1 MISWQSIL
9 LMEQEDARDG
19 NIHERLI
26 DQGLRRDE
34 GAADVAEELATVEA
48 LVLWGVE
55 WWEGAA

>member
-1 MISWQSIL
+1 
-9 LMEQEDARDG
+9 MEQEDARDG